1 MFFWASLALTRMLIP
16 ARICTVYP
24 RPPFAAAACR
34 GADNSDAPAVAT
46 SFDPHRS
53 LIVIAYALTKRRG
66 DWRAGVRPGQP
77 SSLLS
82 FWGYPTPLQ

>member
-1 MFFWASLALTRMLIP
+1 MLIP

-82 FWGYPTPLQ
+82 FWSYPTPLQ